1 MTVSSEEDS
10 FASDEQLPT
19 PTQENI
25 SSSAT
30 QDMPMQPQPS
40 SPPASSSRVQAAL
53 ITAQVCFG
61 LGGVISALG
70 LPACNPFAF
79 ALYREVAAGALLL
92 LAARH
97 SSSTNTT
104 TMFTFNSSGSN
115 TKGALSTPPPMLREW
130 KRFALLGLALF
141 GNQAGVIAGIK
152 LAGPVAAAVWQPS
165 QPIIT
170 AAICMMLGWEATNV
184 RRIGGV
190 ILSFVGCAAMVILS
204 TKGDDSQANKGTGD
218 SDDYDASSSS
228 YRLMA
233 TLVGHV
239 LFFFNCLCT
248 SLYVLLSK
256 KVLKVYRPIQV
267 TAWSYNIAAI
277 FMVILAYL
285 SSLSDAAMTFLCP
298 DCQGTWIIPTGA
310 VWALAYA
317 IVFNSVIAYGLITW
331 ANQFATGTLVIGY
344 SVLQPVT
351 AALLTLLLLG
361 IGVFPNCS
369 ASGGD
374 ATRCLDPPGWGSV
387 MGMVGVFSGLALVIS
402 TEPKKEDYKYD
413 KIKGGDEDTAFVDFE
428 MT

>member
-1 MTVSSEEDS
+1 MSLTEADAFE
-10 FASDEQLPT
+10 SDEQPPPT
-19 PTQENI
+19 PTKEALQFQA
-25 SSSAT
+25 SDA
-30 QDMPMQPQPS
+30 DVPMPPTNTN
-40 SPPASSSRVQAAL
+40 AKAVQAAL

-79 ALYREVAAGALLL
+79 ALYREIAAGALLL
-92 LAARH
+92 LAAHYSSTPTISSGITATSRI
-97 SSSTNTT
+97 SSS
-104 TMFTFNSSGSN
+104 
-115 TKGALSTPPPMLREW
+115 PPILREW
-130 KRFALLGLALF
+130 KRFTLLGLALF

-165 QPIIT
+165 QPILT
-170 AAICMMLGWEATNV
+170 AAICMVLGWEAPNA

-190 ILSFVGCAAMVILS
+190 LLSFVGCAAMVILS
-204 TKGDDSQANKGTGD
+204 TKGD
-218 SDDYDASSSS
+218 ASSADDGIDGNNEKTFSS
-228 YRLMA
+228 YRLLA
-233 TLVGHV
+233 NLVGHV

-256 KVLKVYRPIQV
+256 KVLKIYPPIQV
-267 TAWSYNIAAI
+267 TAWSYNIAAV

-285 SSLSDAAMTFLCP
+285 SSLSDAVMTFLCP

-361 IGVFPNCS
+361 IGAFPSCS
-369 ASGGD
+369 ALGVND
-374 ATRCLDPPGWGSV
+374 AERCLDPPGWGSV
-387 MGMVGVFSGLALVIS
+387 MGMVGVFSGLALVIL
-402 TEPKKEDYKYD
+402 TEPTKAALKEDYRYSR
-413 KIKGGDEDTAFVDFE
+413 IKAQGGSISADSNACSDRDVELT
-428 MT
+428 

>member
-1 MTVSSEEDS
+1 MSADEDA
-10 FASDEQLPT
+10 FESDEQP
-19 PTQENI
+19 PTQAEALQDI
-25 SSSAT
+25 
-30 QDMPMQPQPS
+30 DMPMT
-40 SPPASSSRVQAAL
+40 PAYNTKVQAAL
-53 ITAQVCFG
+53 IIAQICFG

-79 ALYREVAAGALLL
+79 ALYREIAAGALLL
-92 LAARH
+92 LAAH
-97 SSSTNTT
+97 SSISISSGTT
-104 TMFTFNSSGSN
+104 TSRIQSS
-115 TKGALSTPPPMLREW
+115 PPILREW

-170 AAICMMLGWEATNV
+170 AAICMVLGWEAPNAQ
-184 RRIGGV
+184 RIGGV
-190 ILSFVGCAAMVILS
+190 ILSFVGCAVMVILS
-204 TKGDDSQANKGTGD
+204 TKHGDDGTNGGD
-218 SDDYDASSSS
+218 ETGSSSS
-228 YRLMA
+228 YRLLA

-285 SSLSDAAMTFLCP
+285 SSLSDAAMEFLCP

-361 IGVFPNCS
+361 IGAFPNCS
-369 ASGGD
+369 GSAGD
-374 ATRCLDPPGWGSV
+374 MTRCLDPPGWGSV
-387 MGMVGVFSGLALVIS
+387 IGMVGVFSGLALVIC
-402 TEPKKEDYKYD
+402 TEPKRDEYKYD
-413 KIKGGDEDTAFVDFE
+413 KVKGDNEDAANADFE

>member
-1 MTVSSEEDS
+1 MSVDENA
-10 FASDEQLPT
+10 FASNEQPPTQAEALQFQAPDTDMPT
-19 PTQENI
+19 P
-25 SSSAT
+25 
-30 QDMPMQPQPS
+30 
-40 SPPASSSRVQAAL
+40 ASNTKVQAAL
-53 ITAQVCFG
+53 IIAQICFG

-79 ALYREVAAGALLL
+79 ALYREIAAGALLL
-92 LAARH
+92 LAVH
-97 SSSTNTT
+97 SSISISSTA
-104 TMFTFNSSGSN
+104 
-115 TKGALSTPPPMLREW
+115 TKSRIQPSPPILREW
-130 KRFALLGLALF
+130 KRFTLLGLALF

-170 AAICMMLGWEATNV
+170 AAICMMLGWEAPNA

-190 ILSFVGCAAMVILS
+190 ILSFVGCASMVILS
-204 TKGDDSQANKGTGD
+204 TRSNARSADDGMDG
-218 SDDYDASSSS
+218 SDELTSSSS
-228 YRLMA
+228 YRLLA

-277 FMVILAYL
+277 FMVMLAYL
-285 SSLSDAAMTFLCP
+285 SSLSGAAMEFLCP

-310 VWALAYA
+310 MWALAYA
-317 IVFNSVIAYGLITW
+317 IVFNSVIAYGMITW

-361 IGVFPNCS
+361 LGAFPSCS
-369 ASGGD
+369 GSAGD
-374 ATRCLDPPGWGSV
+374 TTRCLDPPGWGSLI
-387 MGMVGVFSGLALVIS
+387 GMTGVFSGLAMVIM
-402 TEPKKEDYKYD
+402 TEPNKEEFKYN
-413 KIKGGDEDTAFVDFE
+413 KLKGGNADIAGTEFE

>member
-1 MTVSSEEDS
+1 MSADEDA
-10 FASDEQLPT
+10 FESDEQP
-19 PTQENI
+19 PTQAETLQQFQAPDI
-25 SSSAT
+25 
-30 QDMPMQPQPS
+30 DIPMT
-40 SPPASSSRVQAAL
+40 PASNTKVQAAL
-53 ITAQVCFG
+53 ITAQICFG

-79 ALYREVAAGALLL
+79 ALYREIAAGALLL
-92 LAARH
+92 LAAH
-97 SSSTNTT
+97 SSTT
-104 TMFTFNSSGSN
+104 TISSTA
-115 TKGALSTPPPMLREW
+115 TKSRIQPSPPILREW
-130 KRFALLGLALF
+130 KRFTLLGLALF

-170 AAICMMLGWEATNV
+170 AAICMMLGWEAPNA

-190 ILSFVGCAAMVILS
+190 ILSFVGCASMVILS
-204 TKGDDSQANKGTGD
+204 TRSNARSADDGMDG
-218 SDDYDASSSS
+218 SDELTSSSS
-228 YRLMA
+228 YRLLA

-277 FMVILAYL
+277 FMVMLAYL
-285 SSLSDAAMTFLCP
+285 SSLSGAAMEFLCP

-310 VWALAYA
+310 MWALAYA
-317 IVFNSVIAYGLITW
+317 IVFNSVIAYGMITW

-361 IGVFPNCS
+361 LGAFPSCS
-369 ASGGD
+369 GSAGD
-374 ATRCLDPPGWGSV
+374 TTRCLDPPGWGSLI
-387 MGMVGVFSGLALVIS
+387 GMAGVFSGLAMVIM
-402 TEPKKEDYKYD
+402 TEPNKEEYKYD
-413 KIKGGDEDTAFVDFE
+413 KVKGDNADIVGAEFE